1 MSIKL
6 NWFLFISLLKEL
18 PPLWTNSWR
27 GHNSRNNLQRKWK
40 IYIFYVDN
48 TNLSRWQL
56 GGVSIQLIRVR
67 ILVITISW
75 YNIVQVQCM
84 MNHWQIAKSCT
95 CFLSD
100 NLEEELC
107 DVIVLGEEEPASPLG
122 VALSNS
128 SHSTSLSDIKAPL
141 ESNVP
146 PSSPPPISS
155 AAHSGNSSVTS

>member
-1 MSIKL
+1 
-6 NWFLFISLLKEL
+6 
-18 PPLWTNSWR
+18 
-27 GHNSRNNLQRKWK
+27 
-40 IYIFYVDN
+40 
-48 TNLSRWQL
+48 
-56 GGVSIQLIRVR
+56 
-67 ILVITISW
+67 
-75 YNIVQVQCM
+75 M
-84 MNHWQIAKSCT
+84 MNHCQIAKSCT